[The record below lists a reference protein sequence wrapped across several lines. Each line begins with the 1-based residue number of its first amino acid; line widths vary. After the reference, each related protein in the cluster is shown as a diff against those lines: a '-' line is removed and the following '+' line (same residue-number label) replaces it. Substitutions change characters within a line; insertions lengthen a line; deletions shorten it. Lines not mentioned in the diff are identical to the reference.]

1 MAFCSRCLLNHALRV
16 ANLVVNLCGMAM
28 IIYSLWLLKIWNRG
42 VADLAATASSF
53 PTPWYAFI
61 YTLLGV
67 GIVVCFAAVVGHAVS
82 NSVNPTALSLY
93 IVFVCFVLLFQIVVT
108 VEVLFKIDW
117 PTVISRHHDGDAK
130 FVAFFTFH
138 ANICRLVG
146 VVISVAQVNVLVM
159 AIVLRASGPRPSNHC
174 EGPTAPALR
183 HSFLVMNGSDSP
195 PGLPAPATPPP
206 GDHNRES
213 ALVILRAS
221 QVRWMSA

>member
-1 MAFCSRCLLNHALRV
+1 MTFCSRCLLNHALRV

-42 VADLAATASSF
+42 VADLDATASSF

-82 NSVNPTALSLY
+82 NSVNPAALSLY
-93 IVFVCFVLLFQIVVT
+93 IVFVCFILLFQIVVI

-117 PTVISRHHDGDAK
+117 PTVISGHHDGDAK

-138 ANICRLVG
+138 VNICRLVG

-159 AIVLRASGPRPSNHC
+159 AIVLRALRPQPSNHC
-174 EGPTAPALR
+174 EGPTVPALR
-183 HSFLVMNGSDSP
+183 YSFLVMNGSDSP
-195 PGLPAPATPPP
+195 PGLPVPATPPP
-206 GDHNRES
+206 GDHNCEP
-213 ALVILRAS
+213 ALMIFRAS
-221 QVRWMSA
+221 EVRWMSA